1 MTFKQNNLDDFTK
14 GYLTEGL
21 DNCLRPLIF
30 LILWVTFEIIQS
42 LNRLPYQI

>member
-1 MTFKQNNLDDFTK
+1 MTFKQNNRDDFTK

-30 LILWVTFEIIQS
+30 GS
-42 LNRLPYQI
+42 LLRLFSH